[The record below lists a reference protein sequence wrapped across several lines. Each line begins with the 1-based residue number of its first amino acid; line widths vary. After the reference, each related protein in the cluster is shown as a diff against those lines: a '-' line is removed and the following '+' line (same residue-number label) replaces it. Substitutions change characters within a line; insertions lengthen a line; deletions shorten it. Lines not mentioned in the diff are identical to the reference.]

1 MSVVRATVSW
11 AGFADRITVAE
22 GLSPEIEFPEP
33 VQMCVSEIIGTLAGS
48 EGAGAVLRDARE
60 RLVKPGGV
68 FVPHRS
74 ATTAVV
80 RSASPVLEGLQDN
93 PAVRERSCPSGAVEV
108 EPLRHV
114 PRP

>member
-1 MSVVRATVSW
+1 M
-11 AGFADRITVAE
+11 AGAHVGTDP
-22 GLSPEIEFPEP
+22 GHSPAREDMPP
-33 VQMCVSEIIGTLAGS
+33 LLAGS